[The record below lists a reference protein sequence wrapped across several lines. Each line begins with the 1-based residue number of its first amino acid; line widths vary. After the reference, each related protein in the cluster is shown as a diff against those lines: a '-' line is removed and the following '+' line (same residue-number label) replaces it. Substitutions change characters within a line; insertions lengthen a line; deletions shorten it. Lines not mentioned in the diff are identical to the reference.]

1 MRIESGHFGVTPLG
15 QPVTRFT
22 LINNHGIQISLINL
36 GAAVQ
41 SLLAP
46 DRNGRLDDIVLG
58 YDTLEGYWRDI
69 HYMGGVIGR
78 YANRIAGGRFTLD
91 GITHSLPR
99 DHHGHHLHGGAT
111 GFDKR
116 LWHAAVEKRREYA
129 ILRFKRI
136 SEDGEEGYPG
146 NLSVTVDYYLNN
158 DNELGIR
165 YRAETDRPTPVN
177 LTHHGYFNLSGNLN
191 STIDDHILWINSDYF
206 LPVDSESIPFGK
218 ISPVSDTPF
227 DFRKPTAI
235 GKRINGSDPQ
245 LRHVGGYDHTW
256 VLNDYD
262 GNLKLQASVHHGNN
276 GRLLEVL
283 TSEPGLQFYSGNSLH
298 SLCHGKNGNQYRRRQ
313 GLCLETQ
320 HFPNSPNQPE
330 FPSTILQPGEVYQ
343 SETVYRFTLQAIS

>member
-15 QPVTRFT
+15 HPVTRFT
-22 LINNHGIQISLINL
+22 LFNDHGIQVSLINL
-36 GAAVQ
+36 GATVQ

-46 DRNGRLDDIVLG
+46 DRNGKIDDIVLG
-58 YDTLEGYWRDI
+58 YDTVEGYWRDI
-69 HYMGGVIGR
+69 HYMGAVIGR

-91 GITHSLPR
+91 GVTYDLAQN
-99 DHHGHHLHGGAT
+99 HHGHHLHGGAM

-116 LWHAAVEKRREYA
+116 LWHAAVEERRECA
-129 ILRFKRI
+129 ILRFERI
-136 SEDGEEGYPG
+136 SEHGEENYPG
-146 NLSVTVDYYLNN
+146 NLSVTVDYSLNN

-177 LTHHGYFNLSGNLN
+177 LTHHGYFNLSGHDD
-191 STIDDHILWINSDYF
+191 STIDHHVLWINADHF
-206 LPVDSESIPFGK
+206 IPVDSESIPFGK
-218 ISPVSDTPF
+218 ISPVFDTPF

-245 LRHVGGYDHTW
+245 LRNVGGYDHTW
-256 VLNDYD
+256 VLKDHD
-262 GNLKLQASVHHGNN
+262 GKLNLQSSVYHGDS

-298 SLCHGKNGNQYRRRQ
+298 NHGRGKNGRQFRRRQ

-330 FPSTILQPGEVYQ
+330 FPSTILHPGQIYQ
-343 SETVYRFTLQAIS
+343 SETVYRFTQQGI